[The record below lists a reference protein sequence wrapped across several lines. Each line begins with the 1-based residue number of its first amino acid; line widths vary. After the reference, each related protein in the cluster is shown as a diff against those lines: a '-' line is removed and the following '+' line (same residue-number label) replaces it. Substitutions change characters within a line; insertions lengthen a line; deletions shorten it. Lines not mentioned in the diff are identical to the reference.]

1 MTPDSFSHFV
11 ADKEG
16 DAWYMCFIS
25 FNKFMVCN
33 EKSPVKLD
41 EVNMYNHGFF
51 EYECYEEFGK
61 LFETCGS
68 DLFEPLWEM
77 YKVRLLNAK

>member
-1 MTPDSFSHFV
+1 
-11 ADKEG
+11 
-16 DAWYMCFIS
+16 
-25 FNKFMVCN
+25 MVCN